1 MTRHKIAVVGA
12 GAAGIVAAHYLSRVH
27 EVLLFEAAPQ
37 LGGHVQTFMVPDT
50 HPDTAPNI
58 ATDTAPD
65 TAGDGKSNTLP
76 VDMGFIV
83 FNDRTYPNFRR
94 FIAELGVQAAATEMS
109 FSYSEPASGFAYA
122 GTSLSGLFA
131 RRANLIDP
139 AFWRML
145 LALRRFCRTITQDL
159 EQNRLGEE
167 TLGAYLQAGSYP
179 NILFRRYLEPM
190 VRAIWSA
197 ESRDARTF
205 PIRRFARFFANH
217 GLLSIRGG
225 PQWLYLPGGSHTYVQ
240 AFARAFSGTV
250 HLNSPVQAVT
260 RTEHGATLRVNGSEC
275 TVDAVVLACH
285 ADTTLSLLTD
295 ADDQERECL
304 SPWRYVANDVV
315 LHTDATFLPPNRK
328 AWACWNVIADTA
340 ATAPHMPSDD
350 RVHVHYWMNRLQNL
364 AAQNTHVVTLN
375 PRRPIPQGHE
385 NHRMELHHPQFSL
398 QALRMQ
404 SHFPELQGRRGTYFC
419 GSYHGNGFHED
430 AAASGVRVA
439 QALGIEA

>member
-1 MTRHKIAVVGA
+1 MTRRKIAVVGA

-37 LGGHVQTFMVPDT
+37 LGGHVQTVMVPDT
-50 HPDTAPNI
+50 GPDTTGNG
-58 ATDTAPD
+58 T
-65 TAGDGKSNTLP
+65 SSTLP

-94 FIAELGVQAAATEMS
+94 FIGELGVQAAATEMS
-109 FSYSEPASGFAYA
+109 FSYSEPSTGFAYA

-145 LALRRFCRTITQDL
+145 LALRRFCRSITQDL

-167 TLGAYLQAGSYP
+167 TLGAYLLAGAYP
-179 NILFRRYLEPM
+179 DILFRRYLEPM

-240 AFARAFSGTV
+240 AFARVFSGTV
-250 HLNSPVQAVT
+250 HRNSPVQAVT
-260 RTEHGATLRVNGSEC
+260 RAGHGATLHVNGSEC
-275 TVDAVVLACH
+275 IVDAVVLACH
-285 ADTTLSLLTD
+285 ADTTLNLLTD
-295 ADDQERECL
+295 ADELERECL

-315 LHTDATFLPPNRK
+315 LHTDTTFLPANRR
-328 AWACWNVIADTA
+328 AWACWNVIADTTTKVA
-340 ATAPHMPSDD
+340 NHMSADD

-364 AAQNTHVVTLN
+364 AARNTHVVTLN
-375 PRRPIPQGHE
+375 PRRPIHQPHE
-385 NHRMELHHPQFSL
+385 NRRMELHHPQFSL
-398 QALRMQ
+398 QALRAQ
-404 SHFPELQGRRGTYFC
+404 SRFPELQGRRETYFC

-439 QALGIEA
+439 QALGIKA